1 MAGNWHGNSGKKCGK
16 IQENVE
22 INSYGTDPLKRG
34 ATSLAE
40 DKESEVERLKREKES
55 IVSLLIYLRSRIKTN
70 GT

>member
-1 MAGNWHGNSGKKCGK
+1 MAGNWHGNSSGK
-16 IQENVE
+16 NVAKLWK
-22 INSYGTDPLKRG
+22 NDTDPFKRG

-55 IVSLLIYLRSRIKTN
+55 IVSLLIYARSRIKTN

>member
-1 MAGNWHGNSGKKCGK
+1 M
-16 IQENVE
+16 E

-70 GT
+70 GTYAVNHAVYAAASNW